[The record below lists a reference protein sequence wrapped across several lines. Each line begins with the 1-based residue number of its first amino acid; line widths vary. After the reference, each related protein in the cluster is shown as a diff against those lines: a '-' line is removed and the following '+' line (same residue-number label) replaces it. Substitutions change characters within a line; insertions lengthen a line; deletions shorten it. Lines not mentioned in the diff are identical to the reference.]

1 MPQTPGW
8 TPNHIIPTP
17 GSVSTLPGFDPGFSW
32 LWDTH
37 QAISF
42 QVTYK
47 KLRKFYLSVP
57 NNWWSRE
64 GVYRP
69 ECIFPL
75 KDPEWFMRF
84 HYNET
89 ETFTAMWSLYCVSIL
104 APMLYCVIFKHKIR
118 KFWISLYCRCPI
130 LNRGWVIQGRSL
142 FFQQGGF
149 LLPLIYTRLL
159 VEKFSSQVFK
169 KCNQNKEEPHLLIAC
184 KDFES
189 SVKRRFQ
196 FLHGLSTIQLLWKQ
210 LRLDIILLYKNYL
223 REMKEMIKGNIYTL
237 KTVRDYHQLVCP
249 VLCPISSNHNTPTI
263 I

>member
-1 MPQTPGW
+1 MCPLLNFFPWLPDLPFTYLYCIDRHDFLSSHDW
-8 TPNHIIPTP
+8 CVHIVVGGRVNSSKVGVPLKCHKCHRHQAGHPITLYRHRAQYRLYPDLIP
-17 GSVSTLPGFDPGFSW
+17 GSPVFEIRIKLLVFRSL
-32 LWDTH
+32 
-37 QAISF
+37 I
-42 QVTYK
+42 K
-47 KLRKFYLSVP
+47 KLRNFYLSVP

-75 KDPEWFMRF
+75 KYPEWFMRF

-89 ETFTAMWSLYCVSIL
+89 ETFTAMWSLYCASIL

-118 KFWISLYCRCPI
+118 KFWISLYYRCPI

-196 FLHGLSTIQLLWKQ
+196 FLHGLSTI
-210 LRLDIILLYKNYL
+210 
-223 REMKEMIKGNIYTL
+223 
-237 KTVRDYHQLVCP
+237 
-249 VLCPISSNHNTPTI
+249 
-263 I
+263 